1 MKLTIA
7 WISAL
12 LLFVPIV
19 FGEDLSVLIEIAIRQ
34 NPKIQAE
41 RKNWEATIAKY
52 PQAIALPD
60 PMVMYGFYAKS
71 VETRVGPQ
79 RHRISISQT
88 VPYPGMLK
96 TAGKLVEK
104 EVEVAQ
110 KKFEIVVRDVVADLK
125 IAYHEL
131 AYLDQAIDLTGKNQ
145 QLLEHYLAIAATRYA
160 NETATLMDLIR
171 AESQIAQL
179 SFDLVL
185 LQELKHVGMAKINA
199 LLDRPTE
206 TPIENTILFETEP
219 PEISVSKLEIL
230 AIQNRQEIQITDL
243 QIEKLNETA
252 TMVKLQNKP
261 MINLNLMTIETRKST
276 MEVAGNGKNPWI
288 VGFSFSLPWGKL
300 HRNDS
305 RIRSVALNR
314 DHQIDSKKAIQNQ
327 TKAEVNRFYFQ
338 IKNSERLIELYQN
351 TLIPQA
357 ERTIEA
363 IDQTG
368 NITELLEAQSIWLNF
383 HLAWVRAIADHHQDS
398 ARLQRLIGKEIR

>member
-1 MKLTIA
+1 MIA
-7 WISAL
+7 WISVL

-19 FGEDLSVLIEIAIRQ
+19 FGEELPVLIEIAIRQ

-145 QLLEHYLAIAATRYA
+145 QLLEHYLAITAKRYA

-185 LQELKHVGMAKINA
+185 LQELKQVGMVKVNA

-219 PEISVSKLEIL
+219 PEISVSELEIL

-261 MINLNLMTIETRKST
+261 MINLNLMTIETGKST
-276 MEVAGNGKNPWI
+276 MEVAENGKNPWI

-300 HRNDS
+300 HRNNS

-338 IKNSERLIELYQN
+338 IKNSERLIELYQK

-398 ARLQRLIGKEIR
+398 ARLERLIGREIR